1 MGMDVTASGVKI
13 SYHTELVTE
22 FLCRMSLFIFFLS
35 CVNADLT
42 YEVNERVAVN
52 LFL

>member
-1 MGMDVTASGVKI
+1 MGIDVTASGVKI
-13 SYHTELVTE
+13 SFHTELVTE
-22 FLCRMSLFIFFLS
+22 CLCRMSLFFLL
-35 CVNADLT
+35 CVNADSVT

>member
-13 SYHTELVTE
+13 SHHTELVTE
-22 FLCRMSLFIFFLS
+22 FLCRMSLYILS

-42 YEVNERVAVN
+42 YEANERVAVN

>member
-13 SYHTELVTE
+13 TYHTELVTE
-22 FLCRMSLFIFFLS
+22 FLCLYFFFLS

-42 YEVNERVAVN
+42 Y
-52 LFL
+52 

>member
-13 SYHTELVTE
+13 SHHTELVTE
-22 FLCRMSLFIFFLS
+22 FLCRMSLFFFLS
-35 CVNADLT
+35 CLNAGLT

>member
-22 FLCRMSLFIFFLS
+22 FLCRMSIFFLS

>member
-1 MGMDVTASGVKI
+1 MGMDVIVSGVKI

-22 FLCRMSLFIFFLS
+22 FLCRMSSFFFFFCS
-35 CVNADLT
+35 VNADLT

>member
-22 FLCRMSLFIFFLS
+22 FLCLYFFLS
-35 CVNADLT
+35 YVNADLT
-42 YEVNERVAVN
+42 YEVNEHVAVN